1 MKNIEQNK
9 KQTDNKKH
17 NIKIIT
23 IGSIVITAI
32 IVIMISIIFNNKPD
46 TVVPQNTSAGQNI
59 EIVKSEITETA
70 KFYPY
75 KAGQTDM
82 ELLALKATDG
92 TIRTA
97 FNTCQICYNSGRGY
111 YVQEGNVLVCQNC
124 GNRYSADKGGIEKG
138 GCNPVPIMSGDRTEN
153 DETITI
159 SADFIA
165 QYKDYFSRW
174 KK

>member
-9 KQTDNKKH
+9 KQTDKKKH

-23 IGSIVITAI
+23 IGSVVITAV
-32 IVIMISIIFNNKPD
+32 IVIMVSIILNNKPD
-46 TVVPQNTSAGQNI
+46 TVIPQNTSVGQNI
-59 EIVKSEITETA
+59 EIVKSEITGTA

-124 GNRYSADKGGIEKG
+124 GNRYSADKVGIEKG

-153 DETITI
+153 DGTITI